1 MATVTIRYW
10 AAAKEAAGTAEEVI
24 DAATLAAALDAIVAT
39 RPDGQR
45 LRTVLSR
52 SSFLVDGV
60 SVSRAMAADQVLHDG
75 DEVEVL
81 PAFAG
86 GLASVGS
93 GLARIA
99 DGLGN
104 VRLLRHTGVVVPECI
119 RACT

>member
-24 DAATLAAALDAIVAT
+24 DAATLAGALDAIVAT
-39 RPDGQR
+39 RPDGDR

-75 DEVEVL
+75 AEVEVL

-86 GLASVGS
+86 GLARLS
-93 GLARIA
+93 

-104 VRLLRHTGVVVPECI
+104 VRLLRHTGVVVSECV